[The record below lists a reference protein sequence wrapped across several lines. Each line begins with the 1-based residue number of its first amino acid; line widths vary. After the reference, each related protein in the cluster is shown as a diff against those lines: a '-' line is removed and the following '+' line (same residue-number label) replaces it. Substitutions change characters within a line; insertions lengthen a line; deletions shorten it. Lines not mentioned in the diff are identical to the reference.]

1 MDLLNV
7 FLIVM
12 CIIASAILVMAV
24 VEFIGGLRAK
34 RQVAEKSRNV
44 EFHIHAE
51 GILPAVK
58 QAEPAPVA
66 QPAPVVEPAP
76 APVVEE
82 VKEEPAKEEGKA
94 VILSTVRESLEE
106 EYAKLTKKDKA
117 LFDKIK
123 KEISSLEK
131 VRMIVSKYRVT
142 AMQGQDKVA
151 VLEIVH
157 GEIRLNCFLVDS
169 ELKAYGKESGN
180 KIKSTKVKLKFADS
194 KDYEAAQFALK
205 VANKKALEARG
216 LTPTEE

>member
-12 CIIASAILVMAV
+12 CIIASAILIMAV

-44 EFHIHAE
+44 EFHIHAD
-51 GILPAVK
+51 GVLPV
-58 QAEPAPVA
+58 AEPAPVA
-66 QPAPVVEPAP
+66 QPAPVAEPAP

-94 VILSTVRESLEE
+94 VILSTVRETLVE
-106 EYAKLTKKDKA
+106 EYAKLTKKDKG
-117 LFDKIK
+117 LFDKLK
-123 KEISSLEK
+123 QEISSLEK
-131 VRMIVSKYRVT
+131 VRVITSKYRVT
-142 AMQGQDKVA
+142 AMQGQDKIA
-151 VLEIVH
+151 VLEIVR

-169 ELKAYGKESGN
+169 DIKAYGKESGN
-180 KIKSTKVKLKFADS
+180 KIGSTKVKMKFSDS
-194 KDYEAAQFALK
+194 RDYEAAHFTLG

-216 LTPTEE
+216 ITPTK